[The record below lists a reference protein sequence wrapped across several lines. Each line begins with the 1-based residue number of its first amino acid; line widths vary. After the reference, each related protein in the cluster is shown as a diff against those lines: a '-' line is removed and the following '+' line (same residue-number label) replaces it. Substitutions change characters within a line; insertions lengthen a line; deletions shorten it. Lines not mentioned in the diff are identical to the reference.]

1 MPFKCLS
8 LIVTL
13 VGLLA
18 ASTAVHAQRCLLPGF
33 NVELIFGTEQIE
45 HPSVVTCDDRGN
57 LFVGEDPMD
66 MRGPTTEE
74 FDRILFV
81 QFNPDGSVKK
91 KTVFADNLSAVF
103 GLVWH
108 EDALYVMH
116 APHYTMF
123 KDTDDDGR
131 RTTKYMTWP

>member
-18 ASTAVHAQRCLLPGF
+18 ANTSVHAQKCLLPGF
-33 NVELIFGTEQIE
+33 KVELIFGTEQIE

-74 FDRILFV
+74 FDRVLFV

-91 KTVFADNLSAVF
+91 KTIFAGLS
-103 GLVWH
+103 GLIDLLTIVC
-108 EDALYVMH
+108 YVNVKTTITIYICH
-116 APHYTMF
+116 CNPSTVSGIF
-123 KDTDDDGR
+123 KTI
-131 RTTKYMTWP
+131 